1 MTRGLPMPP
10 RATSTLPWSVPFG
23 NSESVAA
30 DDGARAPAEV
40 LAALGLHDHV
50 ATLWRIVARM
60 GVPSHQVDDVLQET
74 FITAARRSA
83 DIERGRERAFLIAT
97 ATRLCANYR
106 QRAHVR
112 REVSDGE
119 ALDGYASSEPDAEGL
134 LIRKRL
140 REQLD
145 RALAGLS
152 NDQRAVFVLYELEGF
167 SMQEIADLLAL
178 PLGTVAS
185 RLGRARAKFAE
196 AVARGER
203 AGSVLEDP

>member
-1 MTRGLPMPP
+1 MTRCLSMPP
-10 RATSTLPWSVPFG
+10 RATSTLPWPVPSG
-23 NSESVAA
+23 GSEAA
-30 DDGARAPAEV
+30 ANEPAPAQASAQ
-40 LAALGLHDHV
+40 AALRLHDHV

-74 FITAARRSA
+74 FITAARRGA
-83 DIERGRERAFLIAT
+83 DIEPGRERAFLIAT

-112 REVSDGE
+112 REVSDAE
-119 ALDGYASSEPDAEGL
+119 ALEGYASTEPDAEGL
-134 LIRKRL
+134 LMRKRL

-145 RALAGLS
+145 RALAALS

-167 SMQEIADLLAL
+167 SVPEIADLLAL

-185 RLGRARAKFAE
+185 RLGRARTKFAD
-196 AVARGER
+196 AVARSER

>member
-1 MTRGLPMPP
+1 MPADALPGL
-10 RATSTLPWSVPFG
+10 RLQ
-23 NSESVAA
+23 E
-30 DDGARAPAEV
+30 
-40 LAALGLHDHV
+40 HV

-60 GVPSHQVDDVLQET
+60 GVPAHQVDDVLQET

-83 DIERGRERAFLIAT
+83 GIEPGRERAFLIAT

-112 REVSDGE
+112 REVSLGE
-119 ALDGYASSEPDAEGL
+119 TLEGYASGEPDAEGL

-145 RALAGLS
+145 DALACLS
-152 NDQRAVFVLYELEGF
+152 AEQRAVFVLYELEGF
-167 SMQEIADLLAL
+167 SVPEIAEWLTL

-185 RLGRARAKFAE
+185 RLGRARSKFAE
-196 AVARGER
+196 AVARVER
-203 AGSVLEDP
+203 ARSRLEHP

>member
-1 MTRGLPMPP
+1 MTRSLPMPP
-10 RATSTLPWSVPFG
+10 RATSTLPWSAPLG
-23 NSESVAA
+23 NT
-30 DDGARAPAEV
+30 DAPADEGAPPAASA
-40 LAALGLHDHV
+40 LATLHLHDHV

-60 GVPSHQVDDVLQET
+60 GVPAHQVDDVLQET

-97 ATRLCANYR
+97 ATRLCANQR

-112 REVSDGE
+112 REVSQGE
-119 ALDGYASSEPDAEGL
+119 ALDDYASSEPDAEGL
-134 LIRKRL
+134 LMRKRL
-140 REQLD
+140 RAQLD

-167 SMQEIADLLAL
+167 SVPEIADLLAL
-178 PLGTVAS
+178 RLGTVAS

-196 AVARGER
+196 AVARIER
-203 AGSVLEDP
+203 AGSALEDP

>member
-10 RATSTLPWSVPFG
+10 RATSTLPWSVPLR
-23 NSESVAA
+23 STDAA
-30 DDGARAPAEV
+30 ANERAPAAASA
-40 LAALGLHDHV
+40 LATPRLHDHV

-60 GVPSHQVDDVLQET
+60 GVPAHHVDDVLQET

-83 DIERGRERAFLIAT
+83 DIEGGRERAFLIAT

-112 REVSDGE
+112 HEVSQGE
-119 ALDGYASSEPDAEGL
+119 AVEGYAAREPDAEGL
-134 LIRKRL
+134 LMRKRL

-145 RALAGLS
+145 RALAVLS

-167 SMQEIADLLAL
+167 SVPEIGDLLAL

-185 RLGRARAKFAE
+185 RLGRARTKFAE